1 MCIVAVHLVTKCS
14 AAPSW
19 PAEPRGGRGRGRG
32 CPRVAHS
39 QPQRGVQLQAGPRR
53 PRGQH
58 GGQLGG
64 QLCGGGGPGGEQE
77 PLARPAPGV
86 VAPPPPSPRASS
98 PVARMSQIYASPP
111 TQRYDTSRSW
121 NSSSSSSSSSRVVH
135 NPYKR
140 RARK

>member
-1 MCIVAVHLVTKCS
+1 MFIVSVHLVTKCS

-19 PAEPRGGRGRGRG
+19 PAEPRGRGRD
-32 CPRVAHS
+32 CTRVTHS

-86 VAPPPPSPRASS
+86 VAPPLPRPDPAPRPPPHPARGAAPP
-98 PVARMSQIYASPP
+98 PVHLPLAL
-111 TQRYDTSRSW
+111 TQVR
-121 NSSSSSSSSSRVVH
+121 SSRKYILSV
-135 NPYKR
+135 NKISQKYINQ
-140 RARK
+140 